1 MEAPHSRETLRE
13 LLRRRRALLS
23 LLSHYS
29 FDLARNTTSLI
40 SLITKQIPF
49 FLPSLNTH
57 HLFHEAHTCYTKHT
71 LVSRSTCFTKHT
83 LVSRSTCFT
92 KHTLVSRSTCF
103 RKHTLVSRRT
113 SARSNV
119 VGGPGS
125 HSHRIAQRSARWFSL
140 PNPLCLTLFV

>member
-23 LLSHYS
+23 LLTHYS
-29 FDLARNTTSLI
+29 FDLARHTTSLI

-83 LVSRSTCFT
+83 LVSRSTHLFHEA
-92 KHTLVSRSTCF
+92 HTLVSRSTCF
-103 RKHTLVSRRT
+103 RKHTLVSRST
-113 SARSNV
+113 CFTKHTLVSRST
-119 VGGPGS
+119 
-125 HSHRIAQRSARWFSL
+125 HTL
-140 PNPLCLTLFV
+140 PNPLCLTLFA